1 MLPPENDFPFLS
13 ARFAAKSNGVS
24 KIAIRSTDSKLLLF
38 LSALFVFVFSLKKRG
53 LTLKLCRGSPYGGVL
68 FLHYNGKRAENF
80 SKFCIV
86 RLHNLAVNI
95 NSYIKT
101 VFVVRTSVD
110 IENVVIILAI
120 LGLDVKC

>member
-1 MLPPENDFPFLS
+1 MIL
-13 ARFAAKSNGVS
+13 RFFIRPLRCKKQRRQQNCNNVNGSQVFAFS
-24 KIAIRSTDSKLLLF
+24 FRSFRLCIL
-38 LSALFVFVFSLKKRG
+38 LKKAGADAEALPRQP
-53 LTLKLCRGSPYGGVL
+53 LRGVL

>member
-1 MLPPENDFPFLS
+1 MIF
-13 ARFAAKSNGVS
+13 RFFIRPLRFKKQRYQQNCNKVNGFQAFAFS
-24 KIAIRSTDSKLLLF
+24 FRSFRLCIL
-38 LSALFVFVFSLKKRG
+38 LKKAGADAEALLRQP
-53 LTLKLCRGSPYGGVL
+53 LRGVL

>member
-1 MLPPENDFPFLS
+1 MILRFYPPASLQ
-13 ARFAAKSNGVS
+13 KSNGVS
-24 KIAIRSTDSKLLLF
+24 KIAIMSTALKFLLFLLF